1 MLWLSKI
8 VKKQPYPVILEDIT
22 KLYGVQLWRIEHA
35 PVRERVHDY
44 GVHDCYVVGIKKQLD
59 IFLNVFYMLFSVSLR
74 REALV

>member
-1 MLWLSKI
+1 MPWLSKI
-8 VKKQPYPVILEDIT
+8 VKKQPYPVILEGIT

-35 PVRERVHDY
+35 LVRERVHDH
-44 GVHDCYVVGIKKQLD
+44 GVHGCYVIGIKKQLD